1 MKNDD
6 LGWLVDAVGCA
17 AWCLALLGIIW
28 LVVKVA
34 ALAWKG

>member
-6 LGWLVDAVGCA
+6 FGCLVGAVGCG